1 MRSDSTPRRAQGRLC
16 TRGALGPEPR
26 CIGAGCR
33 QSLGALDAALC
44 IRCLCSCISDYESRT
59 ASSEL
64 REQVRRAVM
73 LMSAHLFQVT
83 YPVARG
89 RT

>member
-16 TRGALGPEPR
+16 TRGALGPETR

-44 IRCLCSCISDYESRT
+44 IRCLCSCISDYEART

-64 REQVRRAVM
+64 REAVRRAGT
-73 LMSAHLFQVT
+73 LMSAHLLQMT
-83 YPVARG
+83 HSAARS
-89 RT
+89 RI